1 MAKKSIKKNINAE
14 RAVRAGSKVS
24 LSFFRSAM
32 NKPAVHLVLLALVA
46 FVAYANT
53 FNAPFQFD
61 DVEQIEKNPVITSLD
76 NFFSNT
82 TGYNFNSRRFIT
94 YLTFALNYSLGG
106 YSVVGY
112 HIFNLAV
119 HLINGL
125 LVYTLVL
132 LVFRTQV
139 AQLPHAPGPAM
150 NDAEIRFRM
159 AALFSALLFTAHP
172 IQTQAVTYIYQR
184 LTSLTTLFYLLS
196 IIAYIKARLAGLS
209 AEQGSAPVKL
219 RAAAF
224 YLASI
229 ISAVIAM
236 KTKEIAF
243 TLPLMIAL
251 FEFVFFRSGFKKKMI
266 FILPLLLTL
275 VIIPISMMG
284 LHKPIG
290 ELLSD
295 ISERTRVQTD
305 MSRWDYLMTQMRV
318 VVTYVRLIFFP
329 AEQNLDYDYPVY
341 HSLFDPAV
349 FFSFVFLLSLAGL
362 GVYFLRMAKRE
373 ASGPGSTDFPLT
385 TPFYY
390 RLAAFGIF
398 WFFLALSVESS
409 FIPIVDVIFEH
420 RVYLPSV
427 GAFAAI
433 VSLVF
438 IMAAALRR
446 TWPRID
452 SVVAV
457 IVALAVLSLTA
468 ASISRNKVWGDR
480 VSLWQDVVEKSPG
493 KARGYNDL
501 GNAFNRAGLLDKAD
515 EAYRKAISLDPDSY
529 DAHNDLG
536 ISYAKS
542 GQIDKALEEFNKAMA
557 IKPNYARPHSNVGI
571 IYAGMN
577 RMDKAIEEF
586 SKSIEL
592 DPKNSDTYK
601 NRGLAYA
608 KVGETGRAL
617 QDFKQACAMGNQE
630 SCEYAKTLRP

>member
-1 MAKKSIKKNINAE
+1 MSWGIWGHTGDWTDG
-14 RAVRAGSKVS
+14 AVQK
-24 LSFFRSAM
+24 
-32 NKPAVHLVLLALVA
+32 
-46 FVAYANT
+46 
-53 FNAPFQFD
+53 
-61 DVEQIEKNPVITSLD
+61 
-76 NFFSNT
+76 
-82 TGYNFNSRRFIT
+82 GYEFNSRRFVT
-94 YLTFALNYSLGG
+94 YLTFALNYRIGG

-119 HLINGL
+119 HLINAL
-125 LVYTLVL
+125 LVYALVL

-139 AQLPHAPGPAM
+139 AQLPHSPGPAM
-150 NDAEIRFRM
+150 NAAEIRFRM

-196 IIAYIKARLAGLS
+196 IVAYIKARLAGLGP
-209 AEQGSAPVKL
+209 EQGAASGIKL
-219 RAAAF
+219 KSAAF
-224 YLASI
+224 YLASL
-229 ISAVIAM
+229 ISAVLAM

-251 FEFVFFRSGFKKKMI
+251 FEFIFFRSSFKKKMI

-275 VIIPISMMG
+275 VIIPVSMMG
-284 LHKPIG
+284 LHKPLG

-305 MSRWDYLMTQMRV
+305 MSRWDYLVTQMRV

-341 HSLFDPAV
+341 HSLFEPSV
-349 FFSFVFLLSLAGL
+349 FLSFAFLLSLAGL
-362 GVYFLRMAKRE
+362 GVYFLRRAKRE
-373 ASGPGSTDFPLT
+373 TSGPGSPDVPLT
-385 TPFYY
+385 GPFYY

-433 VSLVF
+433 TAMVF
-438 IMAAALRR
+438 IIAASLRR

-501 GNAFNRAGLLDKAD
+501 GNAFNRAGQLDKAD
-515 EAYRKAISLDPDSY
+515 EAYRKAISLDPNSY

-536 ISYAKS
+536 IAYAKNN
-542 GQIDKALEEFNKAMA
+542 QIGKALEEFNKAMA
-557 IKPNYARPHSNVGI
+557 IRPTYARPHSNVGI
-571 IYAGMN
+571 IYARMN

-592 DPKNSDTYK
+592 DPANSDTYK
-601 NRGLAYA
+601 NRGLAYVQ
-608 KVGETGRAL
+608 VGDTRKAL
-617 QDFKQACAMGNQE
+617 QDFKQACGMGSQE